1 MSRYA
6 LSLIIIL
13 FSCTVD
19 SDTDGKYETVYVGN
33 ESRQCEYDGLL
44 NDESAQVLTKAG
56 IDIIESECGYI
67 KGEDTASV
75 CGGATIELNVHTIKL
90 KHLAD
95 AEELGFKS
103 VSILKGGYGTKKC
116 SQ

>member
-1 MSRYA
+1 MCRYA
-6 LSLIIIL
+6 LTLIIIL

-19 SDTDGKYETVYVGN
+19 SDTDDKYEIVYVGN
-33 ESRQCEYDGLL
+33 EARQCEYDGLL
-44 NDESAQVLTKAG
+44 NDETAQVLTKAG
-56 IDIIESECGYI
+56 IDVIDSECGYI
-67 KGEDTASV
+67 KGKDTASV
-75 CGGATIELNVHTIKL
+75 CGGATTEINVHTIKL

-95 AEELGFKS
+95 AEELGYKS